1 MQRMQ
6 TAVALLVTT
15 ACLIG
20 AASAQAGQYH
30 VYSCRTPGGAVAPT
44 DGWASSVSGVAS
56 VAEDGCK
63 NGGALVAALGDG
75 TTHEVAADHATWSF
89 TAPAG
94 ATVTSAR
101 LWRAGDA
108 DGGWATN
115 ATYQFWI
122 AGPNDENTAEN
133 VIDDCV
139 AEFGCPTGT
148 GDTAQPESPSN
159 LVTVL
164 PEYLGGGLYLNVSC
178 GGTSKF
184 KCPSGKGDPNGYAA
198 VVYLYA
204 ADLTLEQNAQPLVEN
219 VTGELATAS
228 TLSGTADLSFAAFDP
243 DSGVYQAVFTVDGG
257 QSGRT
262 LIDENGGRCRDLGG
276 TSDGL
281 PAFLYLQPC
290 ASSVSADVPFDTTGL
305 SDGTHHL
312 VVAVTDAAGNSTVVL
327 DRKIDVANHPSQLL
341 PGAGQG
347 ASGAVGQGTSGAG
360 QGTTPVGPT
369 IGPANGTPASAAASL
384 TAHWSSSAHT
394 ALSARF
400 GSAHTVSGRLLAPG
414 GTPIAGAQV
423 QAQFLPACLGAHP
436 LALAAARTGTNGAF
450 TLRVA
455 ASLPSGRLTLAYSAH
470 SGQASPDVTAAL
482 ALTVPASLSLRVTP
496 RSSHAGGAIRFSGV
510 LHGTPLPHGGKQLV
524 LEARVAGP
532 GHSPWR
538 QFRVL
543 TTSAHGAF
551 KAAYRFRL
559 AGPIAYQ
566 FRAVSPHEA
575 DFPYATGAS
584 NVVRV
589 FER

>member
-6 TAVALLVTT
+6 TAVALLAAT

-20 AASAQAGQYH
+20 AASARAGQYH

-44 DGWASSVSGVAS
+44 DGWASSASGAFVY
-56 VAEDGCK
+56 AEDKCSK
-63 NGGALVAALGDG
+63 GGALLAALGDG
-75 TTHEVAADHATWSF
+75 YEHEGGDVATWTFTTPAEETLVAAT
-89 TAPAG
+89 
-94 ATVTSAR
+94 

-108 DGGWATN
+108 AGGVSKNGTYEFWLSGPIENEVFDECVYGGAKPCTSGEGEPEEPLSQSNRLVVPGGHLGRNLFVNAACFATL
-115 ATYQFWI
+115 
-122 AGPNDENTAEN
+122 GPCKKGEHD
-133 VIDDCV
+133 
-139 AEFGCPTGT
+139 
-148 GDTAQPESPSN
+148 PS
-159 LVTVL
+159 
-164 PEYLGGGLYLNVSC
+164 
-178 GGTSKF
+178 
-184 KCPSGKGDPNGYAA
+184 GYAA

-204 ADLTLEQNAQPLVEN
+204 ADLILEQSSQPTVEN

-228 TLSGTADLSFAAFDP
+228 TLSGTADLSFDAADP
-243 DSGVYQAVFTVDGG
+243 GSGVYRAMFDVDGAPAG
-257 QSGRT
+257 HT
-262 LIDENGGRCRDLGG
+262 LIDENGGRCRDVGG

-290 ASSVSADVPFDTTGL
+290 ASSVSADVPFDTTAL

-327 DRKIDVANHPSQLL
+327 DRKIDVLNHPAQLL

-347 ASGAVGQGTSGAG
+347 TSPAAGQVTLGAG
-360 QGTTPVGPT
+360 QAVTTL
-369 IGPANGTPASAAASL
+369 GPANGTPASSSASL
-384 TAHWSSSAHT
+384 SAHWSSGAHN

-436 LALAAARTGTNGAF
+436 LTLAAARTGANGAF
-450 TLRVA
+450 TLRLP

-482 ALTVPASLSLRVTP
+482 ALTVRASLSLRVTP
-496 RSSHAGGAIRFSGV
+496 RSSHAGGTIRFSGN
-510 LHGTPLPHGGKQLV
+510 LHGAPLPHGGKQLV
-524 LEARVAGP
+524 LEARAAGP

-543 TTSAHGAF
+543 TTAAHGAF
-551 KAAYRFRL
+551 KASYRFRL
-559 AGPIAYQ
+559 PGPVTYQ

-584 NVVRV
+584 NLVSVH
-589 FER
+589 ER

>member
-6 TAVALLVTT
+6 TAVALLAAT

-20 AASAQAGQYH
+20 ASSAQGGQYH

-44 DGWASSVSGVAS
+44 DGWVSSVSGVAS

-63 NGGALVAALGDG
+63 NSGALVAALGDG

-89 TAPAG
+89 AAPVG

-122 AGPNDENTAEN
+122 AGPNNEDTAED

-164 PEYLGGGLYLNVSC
+164 PEYLGAGLYLNVSC

-184 KCPSGKGDPNGYAA
+184 KCPSGKGDANGYAA

-204 ADLTLEQNAQPLVEN
+204 ADLTLEENTQPVVEN
-219 VTGELATAS
+219 VSGELATAS
-228 TLSGTADLSFAAFDP
+228 ILSGTADLSFAASDP
-243 DSGVYQAVFTVDGG
+243 GSGVYQAVFTLDGV

-276 TSDGL
+276 TGDGL

-312 VVAVTDAAGNSTVVL
+312 LVAVTDAAGNSTVVL

-347 ASGAVGQGTSGAG
+347 ASGAAGQVAPGAG
-360 QGTTPVGPT
+360 QAIPAL
-369 IGPANGTPASAAASL
+369 GPANGTPASAAASL
-384 TAHWSSSAHT
+384 SAHWSSSAHT

-414 GTPIAGAQV
+414 GAPIVGAQV
-423 QAQFLPACLGAHP
+423 QAQFLPACLGARA
-436 LALAAARTGTNGAF
+436 LALAAARTGANGAF
-450 TLRVA
+450 TLRLP

-470 SGQASPDVTAAL
+470 SGQVSPDVTAAL
-482 ALTVPASLSLRVTP
+482 ALTVPASLSLRVSP
-496 RSSHAGGAIRFSGV
+496 RSSHAGGTIRFSGN
-510 LHGTPLPHGGKQLV
+510 LHGTPLPRGGKQLV
-524 LEARVAGP
+524 LEARAAGA
-532 GHSPWR
+532 GSHSPWR

-543 TTSAHGAF
+543 TTGAHGAF
-551 KAAYRFRL
+551 KASYRFRL
-559 AGPIAYQ
+559 PGPITYQ

-584 NVVRV
+584 NLVSVR
-589 FER
+589 ER